1 MAETSRLSLPL
12 LEPAQAQKHVTV
24 NEALLR
30 LDALTQI
37 VLASIGGAIPPALPA
52 DGEVH
57 SVGAGA
63 TGAWAGQDDR
73 LAVFLNGGWTFVTP
87 QPGWRG
93 WNASAGVPVTFDG
106 MAWIEGAGAI
116 APGGAGF
123 VHRTI
128 ETDHALTAGAVSVVT
143 AAIPADAI
151 VYGITGRVLTTIG
164 GASGLEI
171 GIAGSTNRYGSGF
184 GTVAGSW
191 TRGLTSSP
199 LAYYAPTDVLLTAL
213 GSGFDGSGMIR
224 LAVHFAELTL
234 PRA

>member
-30 LDALTQI
+30 LDALTQT
-37 VLASIGGAIPPALPA
+37 VLAGIGGIVPPGSPA

-57 SVGAGA
+57 AVGSGA
-63 TGAWAGQDDR
+63 TGAWAGQDNR
-73 LAVFLNGGWTFVTP
+73 LAVYLNGGWAFVTP

-93 WNASAGVPVTFDG
+93 WNASVGVPVTFDG
-106 MAWIEGAGAI
+106 LDWVEGAGAV
-116 APGGAGF
+116 AHSGAGF
-123 VHRTI
+123 VHRTV
-128 ETDHALTAGAVSVVT
+128 ETDHAVSAGPVSGVA

-171 GIAGSTNRYGSGF
+171 GVAGSTNRYGSGF
-184 GTVAGSW
+184 GTAAGAW
-191 TRGLTSSP
+191 VRGLTGSP

-213 GSGFDGSGMIR
+213 GGGFDGSGTIR
-224 LAVHFAELTL
+224 LAIHFAELTL